1 MILLIAN
8 HPNVQNS
15 IYEEQISLFGDAK
28 TTPDQNDL
36 HTMEYLERV
45 MKECVR
51 NVILVIHIT
60 FQ

>member
-1 MILLIAN
+1 MILLIGN

-28 TTPDQNDL
+28 TTPEQNDL
-36 HTMEYLERV
+36 HKMEYLERV

-51 NVILVIHIT
+51 NVIL
-60 FQ
+60 